1 MPDIFPVQVLTDG
14 LLLSAVVG
22 VIIMI
27 SLFVNPRIWRHDYPE
42 AIRVKIPPL
51 NALEKRQRAV
61 FAVLF
66 MGGTVGL
73 TLFFGLQLREQQGGA
88 LSFLT
93 IFVHLYLVFN
103 IFNLFDAVVLD
114 YLFLGLLR
122 PKFAL
127 VPEIAGMEHVLMDTR
142 LHITN
147 YLKGIIF
154 GAVFS
159 LPLAL
164 LVMVL

>member
-147 YLKGIIF
+147 YFKGIIF
-154 GAVFS
+154 GTVFS
-159 LPLAL
+159 LPLAV
-164 LVMVL
+164 LVMAL